1 MRRYDDAEADLK
13 RASELDDKDSAIPKL
28 RERVRVLKQKQVDKE
43 KKMYGKM
50 FG

>member
-1 MRRYDDAEADLK
+1 LKDLDAAKVAPE
-13 RASELDDKDSAIPKL
+13 DKNVVKAVARVKKL
-28 RERVRVLKQKQVDKE
+28 QKKQEDKE